1 MRKIVTLTA
10 AGRTRASMIKDYQ
23 RGVPVADL
31 EKKYGYEKSTI
42 YMYIREYQDQ
52 GISALNVERRPR
64 TTEHFTP
71 AQWRAHLDAAT
82 DAREREYLQALLEV
96 SEKKLSLNDAAARC
110 GVTQQGL
117 MKVRRKYNSG

>member
-1 MRKIVTLTA
+1 MRKIVTLTD
-10 AGRTRASMIKDYQ
+10 AGRTRARMIEDYQ

-52 GISALNVERRPR
+52 GLSALNVERRPR
-64 TTEHFTP
+64 TTEHLTP

-110 GVTQQGL
+110 GVTPQGL
-117 MKVRRKYNSG
+117 MKVRRKYN